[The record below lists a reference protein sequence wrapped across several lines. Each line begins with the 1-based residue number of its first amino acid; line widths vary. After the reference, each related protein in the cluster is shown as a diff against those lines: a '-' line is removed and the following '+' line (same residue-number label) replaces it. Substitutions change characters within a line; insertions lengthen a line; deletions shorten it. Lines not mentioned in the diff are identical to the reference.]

1 MWAVPSGLDN
11 PGLAKPT
18 CGLQLLLPFLFPC
31 DISKAIL
38 SFAPCDCC
46 FRCRNTICAKSIYE
60 TMSLNSTTATTTT
73 TPVETT
79 TDHLGATA
87 ATGAGAPATRVV
99 ESPAAEAAVYSRS
112 LGAAQPSGGQPL
124 DQRPIGPP
132 GESTTIELP
141 RGVPSGRCIQPG
153 FDELSCI

>member
-1 MWAVPSGLDN
+1 LMSPSPEGV
-11 PGLAKPT
+11 KR
-18 CGLQLLLPFLFPC
+18 F
-31 DISKAIL
+31 AIV
-38 SFAPCDCC
+38 S
-46 FRCRNTICAKSIYE
+46 CRNTICAKSIYE
-60 TMSLNSTTATTTT
+60 TMSLNSATTTT
-73 TPVETT
+73 TPPVEAT
-79 TDHLGATA
+79 TDHLGAPAA
-87 ATGAGAPATRVV
+87 ATGAGAPATSVV